1 LRAVRLTAEGSDEE
15 LQGQLSSFNSQPLP
29 FIEIMIQVNLGVNGE
44 RSYEISIE
52 SGNLDRL
59 GSELRRVQA
68 ARSDDRPQIGE
79 KVIIV
84 SNPTVFGLYGDR
96 AIAALAGAQFDVSY
110 CELPDGEEYKTLRS
124 IERIYDRALE
134 QGLERSSTLVALGG
148 GVIGDMTG
156 FAAATWLRGLN
167 VVQVPTTLLAI
178 VDSSIGGKTGVNHPH
193 GKNLIG
199 AFHQPRLVL
208 ADPQVLATLPA
219 REFRAGMAEVI
230 KYGIIGDPELF
241 ELLER
246 APSLKQDEIDP
257 ELLATILTCSAQAK
271 ANVVSK
277 DEHETKGLRATL
289 NYGHTIG
296 HAIESVTG
304 YKVVNHGEAVA
315 LGTLAA
321 GELAVQLKLWSAADA
336 HRQQEVLQK
345 AGLAVAALPIAIA
358 SDNIDRIV
366 AALKADKK
374 VQAGK
379 GVFILPT
386 KIGATQTIEYRPSDP
401 TQTVV
406 SDLLIKQVLTAML
419 PIQSI

>member
-1 LRAVRLTAEGSDEE
+1 
-15 LQGQLSSFNSQPLP
+15 
-29 FIEIMIQVNLGVNGE
+29 MIPVNLGAHGE

-52 SGNLDRL
+52 AGNLDRL
-59 GSELRRVQA
+59 GDRYRRVQSQSEEA
-68 ARSDDRPQIGE
+68 GRVKIGE
-79 KVIIV
+79 KIAIV
-84 SNPTVFGLYGDR
+84 SNPTVFGLYGER
-96 AIAALAGAQFDVSY
+96 ALAALKRANFEVSY
-110 CELPDGEEYKTLRS
+110 CELPDGEAYKTLRS
-124 IERIYDRALE
+124 IEHIYDHALE
-134 QGLERSSTLVALGG
+134 HGLERSSTLVALGG

-167 VVQVPTTLLAI
+167 VMQVPTTLLAI
-178 VDSSIGGKTGVNHPH
+178 VDSSIGGKTGVNHPK

-230 KYGIIGDPELF
+230 KYGVIGDPELF

-246 APSLKQDEIDP
+246 APSLTQDRIDP
-257 ELLATILTCSAQAK
+257 FLLATILTRSAAAK
-271 ANVVSK
+271 ADIVSK

-315 LGTLAA
+315 LGTIAA
-321 GELAVQLKLWSAADA
+321 GELALKLNLWTAADA
-336 HRQQEVLQK
+336 HRQYTVIQN
-345 AGLAVAALPIAIA
+345 AGLTVAALPIAIE
-358 SDNIDRIV
+358 SENIDRII

-379 GVFILPT
+379 GIFILPT
-386 KIGATQTIEYRPSDP
+386 QIGATKTIEYRPDDLAHQLVSDP
-401 TQTVV
+401 
-406 SDLLIKQVLTAML
+406 LIKQVLTAML

>member
-1 LRAVRLTAEGSDEE
+1 
-15 LQGQLSSFNSQPLP
+15 
-29 FIEIMIQVNLGVNGE
+29 MMQVNLGADGE

-52 SGNLDRL
+52 TGNLDRL
-59 GSELRRVQA
+59 GIQLRRVQSQMA
-68 ARSDDRPQIGE
+68 ARAGRAAIGE
-79 KVIIV
+79 KVTIV
-84 SNPTVFGLYGDR
+84 SNPTVFGLYGER
-96 AIAALAGAQFDVSY
+96 AIAALESANFEVSY

-124 IERIYDRALE
+124 IERIYDHALE
-134 QGLERSSTLVALGG
+134 RGLERSSTLVALGG

-178 VDSSIGGKTGVNHPH
+178 VDSSIGGKTGVNHPQ

-219 REFRAGMAEVI
+219 REFCAGMAEVI

-241 ELLER
+241 ELLEH
-246 APSLKQDEIDP
+246 APSLTQDQIDP
-257 ELLATILTCSAQAK
+257 FLLATILIRSAAAK
-271 ANVVSK
+271 ADVVSK
-277 DEHETKGLRATL
+277 DEHETTGLRATL

-315 LGTLAA
+315 LGTIAA
-321 GELAVQLKLWSAADA
+321 GELAVKLNLWTAADA
-336 HRQQEVLQK
+336 SRQQAILQK
-345 AGLAVAALPIAIA
+345 AGLTLAALPTAIA
-358 SDNIDRIV
+358 ADNIDRII

-374 VQAGK
+374 VKAGK

-386 KIGATQTIEYRPSDP
+386 KIGATRTIEYRPSDL
-401 TQTVV
+401 TQTLV
-406 SDLLIKQVLTAML
+406 SDPLIKQVLTAML